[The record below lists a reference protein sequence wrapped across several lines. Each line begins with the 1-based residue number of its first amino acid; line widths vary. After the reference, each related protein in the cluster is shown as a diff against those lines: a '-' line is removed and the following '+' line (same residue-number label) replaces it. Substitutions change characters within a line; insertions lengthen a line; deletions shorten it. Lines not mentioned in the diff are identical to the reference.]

1 MLNDQTYYINY
12 GVYKLYFQWSL
23 NFTMGMSLE
32 KITENI
38 QMSPRMSQ
46 YVIAK
51 ENETSKTTEEAW

>member
-1 MLNDQTYYINY
+1 
-12 GVYKLYFQWSL
+12 
-23 NFTMGMSLE
+23 MGMSLE